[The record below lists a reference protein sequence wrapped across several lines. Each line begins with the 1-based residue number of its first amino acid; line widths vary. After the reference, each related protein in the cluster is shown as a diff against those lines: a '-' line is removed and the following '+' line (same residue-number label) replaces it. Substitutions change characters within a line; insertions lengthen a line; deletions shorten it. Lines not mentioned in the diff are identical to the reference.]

1 MEIWEEVSL
10 RLIPKDYVANWH
22 YWFVDHD
29 LKVFFDKYGTA
40 ERLSIDFEIVDWD
53 TYALALGLKISHGAC
68 LFYCSFGDKKRIAFK
83 NFLDLYCHSLI
94 IDFSWFV

>member
-29 LKVFFDKYGTA
+29 LEVFFDKYRTA
-40 ERLSIDFEIVDWD
+40 ERVSIDSEIGDWD
-53 TYALALGLKISHGAC
+53 TYALTLG
-68 LFYCSFGDKKRIAFK
+68 
-83 NFLDLYCHSLI
+83 
-94 IDFSWFV
+94 